1 MEAVED
7 VKMMTNR
14 ETKEAT
20 TIEVMT
26 NKKTI
31 GAASIAIRKALM
43 RFEQIG
49 FSRNEEKKE
58 EEKKRKGM

>member
-26 NKKTI
+26 NRKTI
-31 GAASIAIRKALM
+31 EAASIAIRKALI

-49 FSRNEEKKE
+49 FSKKE
-58 EEKKRKGM
+58 ERKKERRRRL